1 MPKKSQGLTFVLSF
15 ALFSLRLAGGDAK
28 TANSRPAPVENAQSK
43 SGVLWRGPT
52 DIGSRN
58 LFYGPGGEQDQPH
71 PPFTFIEEDLNGS
84 NPKYVV
90 RDRDNV
96 KWTIKLGMEAR
107 PETVATRLVWSVGYF
122 ANEDY
127 FIQDLRVDGIAG
139 VHLQRGRKLIGADGS
154 MHAARLKRHR
164 KDEKKSDV
172 SWGWRDD
179 PFTGT
184 RELDGLKVMMALI
197 NNWDLKDENN
207 AMYTEKDGTQ
217 IYMVKDLG
225 ASFGTT
231 GLSFPFRHSKDDL
244 NSYVHSK
251 FIGRTSAD
259 YVDFRTPSR
268 PSLIYAFSL
277 ASYLRRV
284 RLDSIDHHIP
294 RADARWIGHLLSSLS
309 SDQIQDAFRAGG
321 YTKEQ
326 VDGFSKAVEE
336 RITELNRL

>member
-15 ALFSLRLAGGDAK
+15 ALFSLPSAGGDAK
-28 TANSRPAPVENAQSK
+28 TSNSRPAPVENAQSK
-43 SGVLWRGPT
+43 TGVLWSEPT

-122 ANEDY
+122 ANGDY
-127 FIQDLRVDGIAG
+127 FLQDLQVNGIN
-139 VHLQRGRKLIGADGS
+139 VHLKRGRNLIGPDGS
-154 MHAARLKRHR
+154 MHAARLKRHL
-164 KDEKKSDV
+164 KDEKKAEI
-172 SWGWRDD
+172 SWGWRDE

-184 RELDGLKVMMALI
+184 RELNGLKVMMALI
-197 NNWDLKDENN
+197 NNWDLKDDNN
-207 AMYTEKDGTQ
+207 AVYSAKDGTQ

-231 GLSFPFRHSKDDL
+231 GLTIPFSHSKGYL

-251 FIGRTSAD
+251 FIGKTSPD
-259 YVDFRTPSR
+259 YVDFHTPSG
-268 PSLIYAFSL
+268 PALIYIFTPSTFFG
-277 ASYLRRV
+277 
-284 RLDSIDHHIP
+284 RLPLDHLCHHIP